1 MTWWRSTMAA
11 RLLGA
16 GLAGLPAPLLAP
28 YGFGRMQNVWM
39 DR

>member
-11 RLLGA
+11 RLVMA
-16 GLAGLPAPLLAP
+16 GLAGLPAPLLAL